1 MRINE
6 ARTRDTGLKDEMD
19 ALKEQSKKAKD
30 KQRDIMVR
38 VHVLCGRR
46 CSAD

>member
-6 ARTRDTGLKDEMD
+6 ARGRDTNLKDEMD

-30 KQRDIMVR
+30 KQRDIEVR
-38 VHVLCGRR
+38 VRVLCGRR
-46 CSAD
+46 CSAN